1 VKIGIM
7 MIGVGDLKMR
17 MGVRIMIPPLVE
29 VADGTGVCVWVARPR
44 AGCRPVQQG

>member
-1 VKIGIM
+1 

-29 VADGTGVCVWVARPR
+29 VADGTGVCVWVACPR
-44 AGCRPVQQG
+44 AGYSPVQQG